1 MDFIFNLMFKI
12 TKEDSI
18 MNICD
23 YNVYQLFKF
32 LYCNYSYVIWI
43 ISFCVIIWWR
53 NKIYMETRISS
64 LGRMI
69 QNFFEL
75 FTFTDPI
82 RETNFPQNWTIYYW
96 SYWMVWCVA
105 APFFIGRIS
114 QGRTIRQT
122 ILGGYVFGVGSTI
135 ISFIIL
141 RNYSMGMEI
150 MGSANFISE
159 YLANGNLYGVI
170 VSIIET
176 MPLAPIVLVIV
187 LITMIAFYATSFDSI
202 ALTAS
207 CYSIKN

>member
-1 MDFIFNLMFKI
+1 M
-12 TKEDSI
+12 SI
-18 MNICD
+18 NYLNFYIAIIPM
-23 YNVYQLFKF
+23 LFGLLVF
-32 LYCNYSYVIWI
+32 VLLFGGDIRYIL
-43 ISFCVIIWWR
+43 
-53 NKIYMETRISS
+53 ETRISS

-114 QGRTIRQT
+114 QGRTIRQI

-141 RNYSMGMEI
+141 GNYSMGMEI

-159 YLANGNLYGVI
+159 YLANGNLYDVI

-176 MPLAPIVLVIV
+176 LSLAPIVLVLV
-187 LITMIAFYATSFDSI
+187 LIRMIVFYAITFDFI